1 MLSHQPSF
9 SSDFF
14 FLILTPC
21 LKSAELRSFQSLL
34 FLYYESSTFSLGV
47 HTKTVHVLYI
57 SYNTIIMFHKDLLW
71 SFSCMLG
78 PTRVV
83 QWKCSLGNWIF
94 FFLLNG
100 FAIVP
105 LSHAHTT
112 SVLCSINQHQRQLS
126 WNCDVTY
133 YVSYSLIC
141 FMMIQFKAH
150 IGFYND
156 V

>member
-1 MLSHQPSF
+1 MVTISTSTASCIHAFTPAILF
-9 SSDFF
+9 IRFF

-34 FLYYESSTFSLGV
+34 FLYNESSIFSLGV

-83 QWKCSLGNWIF
+83 QWKSSLGNWIF
-94 FFLLNG
+94 FFNLMALPLYLSARLTLHLSYVASISIKG
-100 FAIVP
+100 SWAEIVMWP
-105 LSHAHTT
+105 IM
-112 SVLCSINQHQRQLS
+112 SV
-126 WNCDVTY
+126 TP
-133 YVSYSLIC
+133 
-141 FMMIQFKAH
+141 
-150 IGFYND
+150 
-156 V
+156 